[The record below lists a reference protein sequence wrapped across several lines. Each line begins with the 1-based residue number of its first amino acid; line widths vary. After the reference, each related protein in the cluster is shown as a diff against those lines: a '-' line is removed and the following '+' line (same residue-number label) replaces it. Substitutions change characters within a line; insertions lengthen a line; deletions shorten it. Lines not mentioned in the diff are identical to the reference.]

1 MARKVTILA
10 RQCGLDV
17 ELDSVPVQSL
27 VPASLQ
33 DWGPADGEVLAD
45 AFVAQM
51 QAFDEEKAS
60 GLPRLPAAPARP
72 PARLGATVS
81 HC

>member
-33 DWGPADGEVLAD
+33 DWGPADGEVLAAD
-45 AFVAQM
+45 SAQM
-51 QAFDEEKAS
+51 S
-60 GLPRLPAAPARP
+60 
-72 PARLGATVS
+72 
-81 HC
+81 

>member
-1 MARKVTILA
+1 MPRRIP
-10 RQCGLDV
+10 RLDGGGERV
-17 ELDSVPVQSL
+17 RRAL